1 MDNSAEQIHQEYLQ
15 KIKFYREFGYDI
27 EAERNFILDNCKP
40 LYGDILEV
48 GTGKGGF
55 TLALAK
61 EGYSF
66 ISVDA
71 SKEQQKIA
79 ELNLKYLGL
88 SSQVDFKIANGE
100 NLSFSDKSFDLVIS
114 VNMIHHLEKVSKI
127 LDEFRR
133 VLSFEGKIVLA
144 DFTKEGLEVIDRIHS
159 QQGRRHRTDKV
170 DFSEIEKYFEKK
182 DFIIERQRDKFQKIL
197 IAYHQII

>member
-1 MDNSAEQIHQEYLQ
+1 MDDLAKQVHQEYLE
-15 KIKFYREFGYDI
+15 KLKFYREFGYDI
-27 EAERNFILDNCKP
+27 EAERNFILDNARP

-48 GTGKGGF
+48 GTGKGNF

-61 EGYSF
+61 EGYRF
-66 ISVDA
+66 TSVDLCA
-71 SKEQQKIA
+71 EQQKA
-79 ELNLKYLGL
+79 GYLNLKYLGL
-88 SSQVDFKIANGE
+88 DKRVDFKIANGE
-100 NLSFSDKSFDLVIS
+100 NLNFSDNNFDLVIS
-114 VNMIHHLEKVSKI
+114 VNMIHHLEKFSKI
-127 LDEFRR
+127 LDEFTR

-144 DFTKEGLEVIDRIHS
+144 DFTKEGLEVIDKIHS

-170 DFSEIEKYFEKK
+170 DFSEIEKYFEEK